1 MRAQVLAAL
10 SLTLTVAI
18 AALAGRDE
26 PKAVQEKGTVVIQ
39 DDLKQLQGNWTIA
52 VMEEGGQKAPD
63 DLLKD
68 MSVLVKDDKLSVQE
82 KDKVILEFKLKLDSS
97 KTPKAID
104 FSHILGADKGQTEL
118 GIYVFDGDT
127 VKFCINEKGK
137 ERPKEFSTAPT
148 NKQNLV
154 VLKRKK

>member
-1 MRAQVLAAL
+1 M
-10 SLTLTVAI
+10 TLTVAV

-26 PKAVQEKGTVVIQ
+26 PKAVQGKGTVVVQ
-39 DDLKQLQGNWTIA
+39 DDLKQLQGSWAIA
-52 VMEEGGQKAPD
+52 VMEEGGQNAPD

-68 MSVLVKDDKLSVQE
+68 MSVLVKEDKLSVQE
-82 KDKVILEFKLKLDSS
+82 KDKVILEFKVKLDPS

-104 FSHILGADKGQTEL
+104 FTHILGADKGQTEL
-118 GIYVFDGDT
+118 GIYAFDGDS
-127 VKFCINEKGK
+127 VRFCINEKGK
-137 ERPKEFSTAPT
+137 ERPKEFATAAT